1 MTGVSR
7 RSQSDLL
14 NQRGLGRESDLLN
27 QRRLGH
33 QSDLLDQRGL
43 RHHGDREAT
52 PGLVDL
58 AVNVHPAPMPP
69 WLRSAIAASVDDLAR
84 YPDPSRAEQALAAHH
99 DREAAD
105 VLATSGAAEAFT
117 LVARLRPWR
126 RAVVV
131 HPQFTEPDVALAAA
145 GHAVHH
151 VVLDGDFALD
161 PDRVPDDADLV
172 VVGNPTNPTGVRH
185 PAAVLRR
192 LTRPHRLLV
201 VDEAFNDDG
210 TESLAAERIP
220 GVLVIRSLTKLW
232 AIAGLRAGYVLGEP
246 DTIAALRDLQPPW
259 SVSTPAAAAMVAC
272 TTDEARAEA
281 RARTAQVAQWRA
293 HLEDGLTGRGI
304 AHVSSTAP
312 FVLAR
317 PGTGVHAA
325 LRARGFAVRRC
336 DTFPGLDDSWVRIA
350 VRPPDVSAAL
360 LDALPAEG

>member
-1 MTGVSR
+1 MTDR
-7 RSQSDLL
+7 P
-14 NQRGLGRESDLLN
+14 
-27 QRRLGH
+27 
-33 QSDLLDQRGL
+33 GL

-58 AVNVHPAPMPP
+58 AVNVHPAPMPS

-99 DREAAD
+99 HRDASD

-126 RAVVV
+126 RPVVV
-131 HPQFTEPDVALAAA
+131 HPQFTEPDVALANA

-151 VVLDGDFALD
+151 VLLDGDFALD
-161 PDRVPDDADLV
+161 PARVPEDADLV

-185 PAAVLRR
+185 RAAALRR
-192 LTRPHRLLV
+192 LTRPGRLVV

-210 TESLAAERIP
+210 LESLADTRMSGA
-220 GVLVIRSLTKLW
+220 LVVRSLTKLW
-232 AIAGLRAGYVLGEP
+232 AIAGLRAGYVLGAP

-281 RARTAQVAQWRA
+281 RARTGQVAQWRT
-293 HLEDGLTGRGI
+293 HLEDGLAERGI
-304 AHVSSTAP
+304 AHVPSSAP

-317 PGTGVHAA
+317 PGTGVHAT

-336 DTFPGLDDSWVRIA
+336 DTFPGLDDSWIRIA
-350 VRPPDVSAAL
+350 VRPPEVTTAL